1 MCAAASLDLT
11 NPPEMKQQENFLAVN
26 FFYEYS
32 YGKARYVAA
41 YPKRCS
47 LKRFQNRSSS
57 MKGASGV
64 GWGADLEYRAPQKV
78 IIQPPKVIIHPQY
91 DRLR

>member
-11 NPPEMKQQENFLAVN
+11 NPLEMKQQENFLAVN

-47 LKRFQNRSSS
+47 LESVFKIE
-57 MKGASGV
+57 AV
-64 GWGADLEYRAPQKV
+64 L
-78 IIQPPKVIIHPQY
+78 
-91 DRLR
+91 